1 MEAVHFFSHPPFLEF
16 SRETTQ
22 HGVERQA
29 VLRPPQFLIGSGA
42 F

>member
-1 MEAVHFFSHPPFLEF
+1 MEAVHFLFASPFLEF
-16 SRETTQ
+16 SRETTR

-29 VLRPPQFLIGSGA
+29 VLRPSQFLIGGGA